1 MTQLFCQSC
10 GMPLETEEVMGTN
23 KEGSKNTDYCIYCY
37 KEGNF
42 TEDVTMDEMIE
53 ISLKHMKEFFK
64 DDPSFKEEEEALAT
78 MKEFFPK
85 LKRWS

>member
-64 DDPSFKEEEEALAT
+64 DDPSFSQVL
-78 MKEFFPK
+78 F
-85 LKRWS
+85 SV

>member
-64 DDPSFKEEEEALAT
+64 DDPSFKEEEALAN

>member
-10 GMPLETEEVMGTN
+10 EMPLETEEVMGTN

-64 DDPSFKEEEEALAT
+64 DDPSFKEEEALAN